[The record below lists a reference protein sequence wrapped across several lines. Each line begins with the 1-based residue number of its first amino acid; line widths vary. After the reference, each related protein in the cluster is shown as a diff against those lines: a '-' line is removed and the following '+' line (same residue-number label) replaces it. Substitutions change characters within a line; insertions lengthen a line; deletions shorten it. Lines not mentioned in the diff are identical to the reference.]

1 MLDEMK
7 KLSRQGFD
15 QQLWLRSHPVSSLP
29 PSFFAA
35 AAIPSTNRVV
45 FYFDLEFGPFSMLAA
60 ERIHGWEEKKEER
73 F

>member
-1 MLDEMK
+1 MKKKK
-7 KLSRQGFD
+7 KLSRRGFD
-15 QQLWLRSHPVSSLP
+15 QQLWLRPHPLSSLP

-35 AAIPSTNRVV
+35 AAVPSTSRVV

-60 ERIHGWEEKKEER
+60 ERIHRWEGKKEEK